1 MIVSSL
7 SSMHVYG
14 WVILPAL
21 IFMARIMDVSL
32 GTIRIIFIG
41 RNLRFIAPFIGFFE
55 VMIWLLAVR
64 QIMQGDHLNV
74 VCFMAYAAGFAS
86 GTFVGMYLENIL
98 SIGRVLIRVIT
109 KGDSAELE
117 RYLRSE
123 GFGLTIMDAQGTTGP
138 VRMVFSIVERHDIQ
152 RIISLVERFD
162 PKAFYAI
169 EDVRFVSECVMPFR
183 IKGTRAP
190 LWMLSLLPKR
200 KPAYEQVHDGR
211 RMNATHG

>member
-1 MIVSSL
+1 MVVSTL
-7 SSMHVYG
+7 ASMHVYG
-14 WVILPAL
+14 WFILPAM
-21 IFMARIMDVSL
+21 IFMARILDVSL

-41 RNLRFIAPFIGFFE
+41 RNLRYIAPFIGFFE

-109 KGDSAELE
+109 KGDPVELE
-117 RYLRSE
+117 NLLRSE
-123 GFGLTIMDAQGTTGP
+123 GFGLTSVEAQGTTGP
-138 VRMVFSIVERHDIQ
+138 VTMVFSIVERHDAT
-152 RIISLVERFD
+152 RIISLIEQFD
-162 PKAFYAI
+162 PKAFFTI

-183 IKGTRAP
+183 IRGTRMP
-190 LWMLSLLPKR
+190 HWMLSLRPRR

-211 RMNATHG
+211 SMRATHG